1 MRTTQNKR
9 EKKTFVESHNHHL
22 LDSVARTRY
31 GRRTAE
37 REMCWR
43 KAVVGQKSH
52 SMQDN
57 NGRSQLASV
66 RGQLSQ
72 SSSTRPTLAAVHHNA
87 NRTTS
92 APLSCTLL
100 QSPIAVSCSHPSVNN
115 AQRTQ
120 ENASGEGLQEAR
132 EHGLEMVNLHR
143 GFSG

>member
-9 EKKTFVESHNHHL
+9 ERRKTFVESRNHHL
-22 LDSVARTRY
+22 PDSVARTQY
-31 GRRTAE
+31 SGRTAE

-66 RGQLSQ
+66 RRQLSQ

-92 APLSCTLL
+92 APQLCTLL

-143 GFSG
+143 G